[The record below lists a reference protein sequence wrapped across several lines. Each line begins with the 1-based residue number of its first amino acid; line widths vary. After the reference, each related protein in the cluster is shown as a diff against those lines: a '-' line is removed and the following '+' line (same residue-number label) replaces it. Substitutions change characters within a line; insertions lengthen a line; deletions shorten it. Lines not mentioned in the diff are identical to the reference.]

1 MKGQSLFEVVVAIGI
16 SALIITAIVALVT
29 NSISN
34 STYSRNQSAADDYA
48 QQLLE
53 WLRGERDNNIQ
64 TFLNNIDP
72 NLLKGGSSVYCFEA
86 LNWTEPTKKVPCT
99 AGQDEIP
106 GTIFLREANFTNVSQ
121 SPNKTVFNAEIT
133 VTWTD
138 SHGEHKVTDS
148 TDFSD
153 WRQR

>member
-34 STYSRNQSAADDYA
+34 SSYSRNQSIATNDA

-53 WLRGERDNNIQ
+53 WLRGQRDSDIQ
-64 TFLNNIDP
+64 SFLNHIDP
-72 NLLKGGSSVYCFEA
+72 SLGGSTVYCFKS
-86 LNWTEPTKKVPCT
+86 LDWSKRTSCS
-99 AGQDEIP
+99 GSQDNIP
-106 GTIFLREANFTNVSQ
+106 GTIFLREGVFTKVSPAPDQ
-121 SPNKTVFNAEIT
+121 TVFSVDIT
-133 VTWTD
+133 VTWND
-138 SHGEHKVTDS
+138 SQGDHKVVNS